1 MLSFGAVKCNTAKEF
16 SKARERVS
24 ISAGVRIAI
33 VWGAMG
39 SVGTPPR
46 GGVFWV
52 RLPVFWEVIGG
63 DVLQPLFFCDLSSLE
78 P

>member
-1 MLSFGAVKCNTAKEF
+1 MEAESLEHFLRCDWVGNKKPAQL
-16 SKARERVS
+16 R
-24 ISAGVRIAI
+24 
-33 VWGAMG
+33 AMG
-39 SVGTPPR
+39 SVSEPPW